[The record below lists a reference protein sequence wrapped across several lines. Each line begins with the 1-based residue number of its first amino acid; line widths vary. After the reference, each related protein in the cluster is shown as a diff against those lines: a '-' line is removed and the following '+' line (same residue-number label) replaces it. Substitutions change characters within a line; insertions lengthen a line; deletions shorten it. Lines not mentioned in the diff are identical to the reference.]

1 LKEIKKEI
9 LGAKKNAK
17 INENLKKI
25 DELESPLELIRKAT
39 NKFRHAKRFSKEN
52 NDALEDFNINEYV
65 DVTTAPTDF
74 PRLIRVNERGENS
87 ADDFERFQI
96 GVSDVK
102 KLNT

>member
-1 LKEIKKEI
+1 M
-9 LGAKKNAK
+9 GAKKNAK

-25 DELESPLELIRKAT
+25 DELELIRKAT

-96 GVSDVK
+96 GVSDIK